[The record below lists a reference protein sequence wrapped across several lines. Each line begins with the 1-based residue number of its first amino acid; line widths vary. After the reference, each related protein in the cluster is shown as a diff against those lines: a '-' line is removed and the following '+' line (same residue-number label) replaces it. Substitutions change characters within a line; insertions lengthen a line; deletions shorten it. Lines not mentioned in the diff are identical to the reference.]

1 MTKMFDNKY
10 RYLNDD
16 EKGMRCPSDCG
27 CIGGCRIYSGIY
39 PYPVKVA
46 LVTLYEITE
55 DDGDKYFFADRSEEL
70 SEALEATGDQADT
83 PISCLRCSRPFAL
96 MRMKKLTS
104 ARGCAVSDAARQPAA
119 AARRRRFI

>member
-55 DDGDKYFFADRSEEL
+55 DDGDKYFLADWSEEL
-70 SEALEATGDQADT
+70 SEALEATGDQGEHTDKLFEMVEAIRADADEEADE
-83 PISCLRCSRPFAL
+83 CEGMC
-96 MRMKKLTS
+96 
-104 ARGCAVSDAARQPAA
+104 GV
-119 AARRRRFI
+119 